1 MSGLETLVASPVRLA
16 AVARSGLLDTAPEE
30 PFDRLTRL
38 ACELLGA
45 PFGFVTVV
53 DERRS
58 FWKSCIGVP
67 GPDRQNP
74 VGESFCQYVINT
86 DGAVIIGDAR
96 LDPMTRDNPSIESM
110 GVIAWAGFPVRSP
123 DGQVLGSFCVVD
135 NRSREWNDQ
144 DLRTLE
150 VLSHA
155 AGGEVALRIAA
166 DESSRR
172 AERYQQL
179 ARSLQESLLPRQL
192 PRIGGLDLGAAY
204 QLGGDDVHGD
214 FYDVVQ
220 TPTGWGVFL
229 GDVAGRGAH
238 AARTGALAKYTLRA
252 QAARASSPAIV
263 LTDLDAALHRW
274 FAESADPGF
283 VTVAYL
289 ALRARRIRVRRADL
303 HRRAPGRDDPARGR
317 PGPGVRRGVQRARH
331 PAAAVAEG
339 RGREPAP
346 GRHAAALGQRRDPCG
361 GSGGVTRPGPR
372 GRGALGRR
380 AGDRRS
386 DPGRHPRGHRRP
398 GDPGR
403 HGRVRAA
410 RSVTS
415 GGAGRTGGQGGAV
428 FLPVCQVLQDRHGG
442 GRPEAGRSGRCQL
455 EQHVQR
461 TDATRGLDLH

>member
-135 NRSREWNDQ
+135 NRPREWNDQ

-229 GDVAGRGAH
+229 GDVAGQGAH

-289 ALRARRIRVRRADL
+289 AVRAAES
-303 HRRAPGRDDPARGR
+303 GF
-317 PGPGVRRGVQRARH
+317 GVRICTAGH
-331 PAAAVAEG
+331 PAATILRADGRAQAFGEASSALGILPRLSLKVADESLHPGDTLLLWGNGVTDAVD
-339 RGREPAP
+339 P
-346 GRHAAALGQRRDPCG
+346 AALQ
-361 GSGGVTRPGPR
+361 
-372 GRGALGRR
+372 ALARE
-380 AGDRRS
+380 A
-386 DPGRHPRGHRRP
+386 
-398 GDPGR
+398 
-403 HGRVRAA
+403 AA
-410 RSVTS
+410 RSA
-415 GGAGRTGGQGGAV
+415 GAQEIADQTLAGILAATGGRVIRDDMVV
-428 FLPVCQVLQDRHGG
+428 FALRAQ
-442 GRPEAGRSGRCQL
+442 
-455 EQHVQR
+455 
-461 TDATRGLDLH
+461 